1 MTRYILF
8 PISFLLALAAHAQT
22 EAPCDTLLN
31 VATTGSISIVSSER
45 SASITVN
52 KIDGGTD
59 NFYYQ
64 SGNLDKNNRFYRT
77 NISCQGITSVLV
89 CERPTDVKVD
99 FVNESGYPQS
109 YTFTFSDP
117 DNRNVKSY
125 IGPRGTDFG
134 FTISRSKTTEW
145 EVISQGLALG
155 WVSPLNEATALN
167 SSMWRSTE
175 LSWLMIVGVRMR
187 HRAQSLSMG
196 LGINWQNIV
205 LKGDRYFHKNADCT
219 ITLDPYEP
227 DMTDR
232 RSRLKIF
239 SLQVPVLYGL
249 NFGHK
254 RYLGVQFGPIVNFNT
269 GGSIKTQYKY
279 DGSKYS
285 VKTTGIGQRPV
296 TVDLFAS
303 FNYRAI
309 GWYVRYS
316 PMKKLRDRAD
326 LGFSTIST
334 GIMLGF

>member
-1 MTRYILF
+1 MTRYILLS
-8 PISFLLALAAHAQT
+8 ISSLLALAAHAQT

-31 VATTGSISIVSSER
+31 VATAGSISIVSSER

-155 WVSPLNEATALN
+155 WVSPLNEATSLN

-219 ITLDPYEP
+219 ITLDPYDP
-227 DMTDR
+227 GMTDR

-296 TVDLFAS
+296 TVDLLAS

-316 PMKKLRDRAD
+316 PMKKLRDMAD